1 MKNWLPT
8 RVVPLLLA
16 SLLVAACGASRPDRL
31 EFGVQRIALGIAF
44 VDEEAAPPPQ
54 PEVIVRLIP
63 APPEVFEPGFDFE
76 SVRVP
81 EEEEEEESEVEADI
95 EEDDDFVLPPLPSRC
110 PVASPQATID
120 LPVSPA
126 VLDPPSAGRYPRA
139 NAGSI
144 ELVTAGPALKF
155 PYPFESSWL
164 VSPERKAEAPTGR
177 LPVPSTNASTGR
189 QWTVTKQLGSFQT
202 IEVMELASNGVLL
215 VERRTVNAGVETV
228 LRPDPPVVF
237 FQFGAEGDSWN
248 SAGADVE
255 HDLAIVIQ
263 GSIEDRAVIDVCGVL
278 AEAFVIDYTEQVV
291 NLATGETSGTDS
303 ADPSTIFYAPQYGGL
318 VVKEEMHSTQR
329 VTAPDGSP
337 VVINLDYVSTLM
349 SIDPA

>member
-1 MKNWLPT
+1 MTHRLPT
-8 RVVPLLLA
+8 RAASLLVA
-16 SLLVAACGASRPDRL
+16 SLLVAACGPSRPDRL

-44 VDEEAAPPPQ
+44 VDEDAAPPPA

-81 EEEEEEESEVEADI
+81 EEEEEGDEPAV
-95 EEDDDFVLPPLPSRC
+95 EDDEDIVVPPLPPRC
-110 PVASPQATID
+110 PVASPEATID

-126 VLDPPSAGRYPRA
+126 VIDPPSPGRYPRA

-155 PYPFESSWL
+155 PYPFESAWL
-164 VSPERKAEAPTGR
+164 IAPERRAERPTGT
-177 LPVPSTNASTGR
+177 LTVPSNAPTGR
-189 QWTVTKQLGSFQT
+189 QWTVTKQLGSFVT

-215 VERRTVNAGVETV
+215 VERRTIADGVETV
-228 LRPDPPVVF
+228 LRPDPPVTF

-263 GSIEDRAVIDVCGVL
+263 GSINDRAVIDVCGVL
-278 AEAFVIDYTEQVV
+278 AEAFVIGYTEQVV

-303 ADPSTIFYAPQYGGL
+303 AEPSTIFYAPQYGGL
-318 VVKEEMHSTQR
+318 VIKEEMHTTQR
-329 VTAPDGSP
+329 VTAEDGSP
-337 VVINLDYVSTLM
+337 VVVNLDYVSTLM
-349 SIDPA
+349 SIDPT

>member
-1 MKNWLPT
+1 MTPHA
-8 RVVPLLLA
+8 RRRAVPLALA
-16 SLLVAACGASRPDRL
+16 SLLLAGCVPSRPDRL

-44 VDEEAAPPPQ
+44 VDEDAAPPPE

-63 APPEVFEPGFDFE
+63 APPEVYEPGFDFE

-81 EEEEEEESEVEADI
+81 EDEAP
-95 EEDDDFVLPPLPSRC
+95 ELEDDEDIPLPPLPPRC
-110 PVASPQATID
+110 PTASPQATID

-126 VLDPPSAGRYPRA
+126 VLDPPSPGRYPRA
-139 NAGSI
+139 NAGTF

-164 VSPERKAEAPTGR
+164 ISPEKPAPRPTGTVA
-177 LPVPSTNASTGR
+177 VPTNTPTGR
-189 QWTVTKQLGSFQT
+189 QWTVTKQVGGFQT
-202 IEVMELASNGVLL
+202 IETMELASNGVLL

-228 LRPDPPVVF
+228 LRPEPPVTF
-237 FQFGAEGDSWN
+237 FQFGAEGDTWN

-255 HDLAIVIQ
+255 NDLAIVIQ
-263 GSIEDRAVIDVCGVL
+263 GSINDRAVVDVCGVL
-278 AEAFVIDYTEQVV
+278 AETFVIGYTEQVV

-303 ADPSTIFYAPQYGGL
+303 AEPSTVYYAPQYGGL
-318 VVKEEMHSTQR
+318 VVKEEMHTTQR
-329 VTAPDGSP
+329 VTADDGSP

-349 SIDPA
+349 SVDPA

>member
-1 MKNWLPT
+1 MRHRIRL
-8 RVVPLLLA
+8 RALSLVVA
-16 SLLVAACGASRPDRL
+16 SLLVAACGPSRPDRL

-44 VDEEAAPPPQ
+44 VDEDAAPPPA

-63 APPEVFEPGFDFE
+63 APPEALQPGFDFE

-81 EEEEEEESEVEADI
+81 EEEEEPAF
-95 EEDDDFVLPPLPSRC
+95 EDERDVVLPPLPPRC
-110 PVASPQATID
+110 PTASPEATID
-120 LPVSPA
+120 LPVSPS
-126 VLDPPSAGRYPRA
+126 VIDPPSPGRYPRA

-144 ELVTAGPALKF
+144 ELVTAGPTLKF

-164 VSPERKAEAPTGR
+164 ISPERKAEGSSGPLA
-177 LPVPSTNASTGR
+177 VPSSGTGR
-189 QWTVTKQLGSFQT
+189 QWTVTKQLGGFT
-202 IEVMELASNGVLL
+202 TTEVMELSANAVLL
-215 VERRTVNAGVETV
+215 VERRTVADGVETV
-228 LRPDPPVVF
+228 LRPNPPVTF

-263 GSIEDRAVIDVCGVL
+263 GSINDRAVIDVCGVL
-278 AEAFVIDYTEQVV
+278 AEAFVIGYTEQVV

-303 ADPSTIFYAPQYGGL
+303 TAPSTIFYAPQYGGL
-318 VVKEEMHSTQR
+318 VVKEEMHTTQR
-329 VTAPDGSP
+329 VTARDGSP
-337 VVINLDYVSTLM
+337 VVVNLDYVSTLM

>member
-1 MKNWLPT
+1 MTVRT
-8 RVVPLLLA
+8 RKAVALVAA
-16 SLLVAACGASRPDRL
+16 SLLTAACGPSGPDRL

-44 VDEEAAPPPQ
+44 VDEDAAPPPA

-63 APPEVFEPGFDFE
+63 APPEVFEPGFDFD

-81 EEEEEEESEVEADI
+81 DDEDRSVA
-95 EEDDDFVLPPLPSRC
+95 EDDEDLVLPPPPPRC
-110 PVASPQATID
+110 PPASPEATID

-126 VLDPPSAGRYPRA
+126 VLDPPAAGRYPRA

-144 ELVTAGPALKF
+144 ELITAGPALKF

-164 VSPERKAEAPTGR
+164 VSPERKAEGSAGA
-177 LPVPSTNASTGR
+177 LPVAVNPSTGR
-189 QWTVTKQLGSFQT
+189 QWTVTKQLGGFQT

-215 VERRTVNAGVETV
+215 VERRTLNAGVETV
-228 LRPDPPVVF
+228 LRPDPPVLF

-263 GSIEDRAVIDVCGVL
+263 GSINDRVVIDVCGVL
-278 AEAFVIDYTEQVV
+278 AEAFEIGYTEQVV

-303 ADPSTIFYAPQYGGL
+303 AEPSKIYYAPQYGGL
-318 VVKEEMHSTQR
+318 VVKEEMHTTQR
-329 VTAPDGSP
+329 VTSEDGSP